1 MPPIIS
7 QAIKQ
12 LEELRKLR
20 GNRTRDVSIAAAVQ
34 ATANQAANTQ
44 RKLGELIE
52 IWERRVPAAIANR
65 STLIGIRAGVLNITI
80 DSSSAAFELDR
91 LLRIGLINVLRSEYR
106 GTLTRVK
113 WKIAVETSETNS
125 RDTGEKNSRMANVR
139 PRSALKRNAGPRSTK
154 K

>member
-1 MPPIIS
+1 MPPIVS
-7 QAIKQ
+7 YAIKQ

-20 GNRTRDVSIAAAVQ
+20 GSRVRDISIATAVE
-34 ATANQAANTQ
+34 ATANQAASTQ

-52 IWERRVPAAIANR
+52 IWERQVPAAIANR

-91 LLRIGLINVLRSEYR
+91 LLRSGLINALRSEYR

-113 WKIAVETSETNS
+113 WKIAAETDETNS
-125 RDTGEKNSRMANVR
+125 RNAGAKGDRTSNVR
-139 PRSALKRNAGPRSTK
+139 PRGAPKRSAAARSNK